1 MKLPTEKQKELLAAV
16 HRLTKLC
23 GYPPTRRE
31 IADELGLTG
40 LNGISEQLE
49 RLEASGCLQIAPR
62 IARGLT
68 LTARGRSF
76 L

>member
-1 MKLPTEKQKELLAAV
+1 MKPPTEKQKELLAAV
-16 HRLTKLC
+16 HRLTKLW

-49 RLEASGCLQIAPR
+49 RLEASGCLTIAPR